1 MYHFFFAIYSVTFSV
16 LSGALTVAIIVAGYF
31 SWPAVIAAM
40 VIGAIL
46 SLPLTYIILKQMDWS
61 EPDKRHA
68 AKKDWWYRR

>member
-16 LSGALTVAIIVAGYF
+16 LSGTLVVAIIVAGYF
-31 SWPAVIAAM
+31 SFPAMIASM
-40 VIGAIL
+40 IIGAIL

-61 EPDKRHA
+61 EPDERHA